1 MSSVRLQVNL
11 DALAEN
17 FHKLR
22 QRGAQSMP
30 ANMSAAVVKANGY
43 GLGMHVVSSRL
54 YQEGCRRFFVATAAE
69 GVQVRTLLPDVHIYV
84 LAGATRQTLG
94 DLIAFQLTPVLNTR
108 QQCELW
114 SPTRQPAALHIDT
127 GMHRLGMSWD
137 DDLSQLPALQLELL
151 MTHFARAD
159 EWSDTLRS
167 QQIQR
172 FESCF
177 AALRERHPDILASL
191 NNSAAVLTD
200 QWKKV
205 ALLQSEHEGCVDRL
219 GVGLYGVNP
228 HTQTDTPAAK
238 QLLANVATLEAEVM
252 QVRRVRAGA
261 TVGYGSTHCVSGSGR
276 LVTIG
281 AGYADGVPRLLSNQG
296 HVFFQ
301 GYRLPIVGR
310 ISMDSLV
317 VELADETAMTCE
329 IDEGDWVEIFG
340 PHLSVEEVA
349 SQAQTIAY
357 EIFTGLGSR
366 VQRLSYSQQG
376 E

>member
-167 QQIQR
+167 QQTQR

-200 QWKKV
+200 QGRKV
-205 ALLQSEHEGCVDRL
+205 ALLQSEQEGCVDRL

-317 VELADETAMTCE
+317 VELADETAMICE

>member
-22 QRGAQSMP
+22 RRGAQSMP
-30 ANMSAAVVKANGY
+30 ANMSAAVVKADGY
-43 GLGMHVVSSRL
+43 GLGMHVVASRL
-54 YQEGCRRFFVATAAE
+54 YQEGCQRFFVATAAE

-94 DLIAFQLTPVLNTR
+94 DLKAYQLTPVLNTR

-114 SPTRQPAALHIDT
+114 SPTRKPAALHIDT

-167 QQIQR
+167 HQTQR

-177 AALRERHPDILASL
+177 ATLRECHPDILASL

-200 QWKKV
+200 QGKKV
-205 ALLQSEHEGCVDRL
+205 ALLQSEQEGCVDRL

-281 AGYADGVPRLLSNQG
+281 AGYADGVPRLLSNKG

-317 VELADETAMTCE
+317 VELADETAMICE

>member
-167 QQIQR
+167 QQTQR

-310 ISMDSLV
+310 ISMDSRV
-317 VELADETAMTCE
+317 GELADETAMICE
-329 IDEGDWVEIFG
+329 SDEGDWVELFG
-340 PHLSVEEVA
+340 PHVSGEEVA

>member
-1 MSSVRLQVNL
+1 M
-11 DALAEN
+11 
-17 FHKLR
+17 
-22 QRGAQSMP
+22 
-30 ANMSAAVVKANGY
+30 
-43 GLGMHVVSSRL
+43 
-54 YQEGCRRFFVATAAE
+54 
-69 GVQVRTLLPDVHIYV
+69 
-84 LAGATRQTLG
+84 
-94 DLIAFQLTPVLNTR
+94 
-108 QQCELW
+108 
-114 SPTRQPAALHIDT
+114 
-127 GMHRLGMSWD
+127 
-137 DDLSQLPALQLELL
+137 
-151 MTHFARAD
+151 
-159 EWSDTLRS
+159 
-167 QQIQR
+167 
-172 FESCF
+172 
-177 AALRERHPDILASL
+177 
-191 NNSAAVLTD
+191 
-200 QWKKV
+200 
-205 ALLQSEHEGCVDRL
+205 ALLQSEQEGCVDRL

>member
-17 FHKLR
+17 FHQLR
-22 QRGAQSMP
+22 RRGGQNKP
-30 ANMSAAVVKANGY
+30 LNMSAAVVKANGY
-43 GLGMHVVSSRL
+43 GLGMSFVARRL
-54 YQEGCRRFFVATAAE
+54 YQEGCRRFFVATVAE
-69 GVQVRTLLPDVHIYV
+69 GVQLRSQVPDAYIYV
-84 LAGATRQTLG
+84 LAGATSQTLG
-94 DLIAFQLTPVLNTR
+94 DLATYQLIPVLNTR

-114 SPTRQPAALHIDT
+114 SPTRQAAALHIDT
-127 GMHRLGMSWD
+127 GMHRLGISWE
-137 DDLSQLPALQLELL
+137 DDLTQLPALQLELL

-159 EWSDTLRS
+159 EWSDTLRV
-167 QQIQR
+167 QQTQR
-172 FESCF
+172 FENCF
-177 AALRERHPDILASL
+177 AALREQHPDILASL

-200 QWKKV
+200 QV
-205 ALLQSEHEGCVDRL
+205 TIDARFHSEREGCVDRL
-219 GVGLYGVNP
+219 GLGLYGVNP

-238 QLLANVATLEAEVM
+238 QLLANVATLEAGVM
-252 QVRRVRAGA
+252 QVRRVKAGA

-281 AGYADGVPRLLSNQG
+281 AGYADGVPRLLSNRG

-310 ISMDSLV
+310 ISMDSMV
-317 VELADETAMTCE
+317 VELSDEMAMTCE

-340 PHLSVEEVA
+340 PHLSVEELA

-357 EIFTGLGSR
+357 EIFSGLGSR
-366 VQRLSYSQQG
+366 VQRLSYSQQS

>member
-43 GLGMHVVSSRL
+43 GLGMRFVASRL

-167 QQIQR
+167 QQTQR

-200 QWKKV
+200 HGKKV

-281 AGYADGVPRLLSNQG
+281 AGYADGVPRLLSNKG

-317 VELADETAMTCE
+317 E
-329 IDEGDWVEIFG
+329 IGRAHV
-340 PHLSVEEVA
+340 
-349 SQAQTIAY
+349 
-357 EIFTGLGSR
+357 
-366 VQRLSYSQQG
+366 
-376 E
+376 

>member
-30 ANMSAAVVKANGY
+30 ANMSAAVVKADGY
-43 GLGMHVVSSRL
+43 GLGMHVVASRL

-167 QQIQR
+167 QQTQR

-281 AGYADGVPRLLSNQG
+281 AGYADGVPRLLSNKG

-310 ISMDSLV
+310 VSMDSLV

>member
-17 FHKLR
+17 FHQLR
-22 QRGAQSMP
+22 RRGGQNKP
-30 ANMSAAVVKANGY
+30 LNMSAAVVKANGY
-43 GLGMHVVSSRL
+43 GLGMSFVARRL
-54 YQEGCRRFFVATAAE
+54 YQEGCRRFFVATVAE
-69 GVQVRTLLPDVHIYV
+69 GVELRSQVPDAHIYV
-84 LAGATRQTLG
+84 LAGATSQTLG
-94 DLIAFQLTPVLNTR
+94 DLATYQLIPVLNTR

-114 SPTRQPAALHIDT
+114 SPTRQAAALHIDT
-127 GMHRLGMSWD
+127 GMHRLGISWD
-137 DDLSQLPALQLELL
+137 DDLTQLPALQLELL

-159 EWSDTLRS
+159 EWSDTLRV
-167 QQIQR
+167 QQTQR
-172 FESCF
+172 FENCF
-177 AALRERHPDILASL
+177 AALREQHPDILASL

-200 QWKKV
+200 QV
-205 ALLQSEHEGCVDRL
+205 TIDARFHSERVGCVDRL
-219 GVGLYGVNP
+219 GLGLYGVNP

-238 QLLANVATLEAEVM
+238 QLLANVATLEAGVM
-252 QVRRVRAGA
+252 QVRRVKAGA

-281 AGYADGVPRLLSNQG
+281 AGYADGVPRLLSNRG

-310 ISMDSLV
+310 ISMDSMV
-317 VELADETAMTCE
+317 VELSDEMAMTCE

>member
-1 MSSVRLQVNL
+1 
-11 DALAEN
+11 
-17 FHKLR
+17 
-22 QRGAQSMP
+22 MP
-30 ANMSAAVVKANGY
+30 ANMSAAVVKADGY
-43 GLGMHVVSSRL
+43 GLGMHVVASRL
-54 YQEGCRRFFVATAAE
+54 YQEGCRRFFVATVAE
-69 GVQVRTLLPDVHIYV
+69 GGQVRTLLPDVHIYV

-94 DLIAFQLTPVLNTR
+94 DLKAYQLTPVLNTR

-114 SPTRQPAALHIDT
+114 SPTRKPAALHIDT

-200 QWKKV
+200 QGKKV
-205 ALLQSEHEGCVDRL
+205 ALLQSEQEGCVDRL

-281 AGYADGVPRLLSNQG
+281 AGYADGVPRLLSNKG

-317 VELADETAMTCE
+317 VELADETAMICE